1 MRFVLVRHGQSTNNA
16 LWAENG
22 DDTGREIEPRLSA
35 LGEAQAAALAAYA
48 TSPGLPWA
56 LTHLYASP
64 MARAVQTAAPLADAL
79 DLPLALSQDLFE
91 VGGPYEMLDDTGEEV
106 AHPGSGSS
114 VLAALSDRLHLP
126 DWLTEEE
133 GWWRGEVERE
143 REVYVARA
151 DRLLGGLRDTH
162 DPDDVVGLVSHGWFG
177 NVLLGRLLGI
187 DDMKGAFELANT
199 SISLLEDTEEGV
211 PWDVT
216 AIRVNWLPHLAADL
230 VSDSALGGHLAGGTA

>member
-1 MRFVLVRHGQSTNNA
+1 MRFVLIRHGQSTNNA
-16 LWAENG
+16 LWAETG
-22 DDTGREIEPRLSA
+22 DDTGREADARLTA

-48 TSPGLPWA
+48 ASPGLPWM

-79 DLPLALSQDLFE
+79 DLPLALNQDLFE
-91 VGGPYEMLDDTGEEV
+91 VGGPYVLRDGGDGEQV

-114 VLAALSDRLHLP
+114 VIASLSDRVHLP
-126 DWLTEEE
+126 DWLTEK

-151 DRLLGGLRDTH
+151 DRLISALRDTH
-162 DPDDVVGLVSHGWFG
+162 DPDDTVGLVSHGWFG

-187 DDMKGAFELANT
+187 EEMRGAFELANT

-216 AIRVNWLPHLAADL
+216 AIRINWLPHLGVDQ
-230 VSDSALGGHLAGGTA
+230 VSDSALGGQLADEMN

>member
-1 MRFVLVRHGQSTNNA
+1 MRFVLIRHGQSTNNA
-16 LWAENG
+16 LWAETG
-22 DDTGREIEPRLSA
+22 DDTDREVDARLTV

-79 DLPLALSQDLFE
+79 DLPLALNQDLFE
-91 VGGPYEMLDDTGEEV
+91 VGGPYDLLDGSGEQV

-114 VLAALSDRLHLP
+114 IIAALSDRVHLP
-126 DWLTEEE
+126 DWLTED

-143 REVYVARA
+143 REAYVARA
-151 DRLLGGLRDTH
+151 DRLIGALRDTH
-162 DPDDVVGLVSHGWFG
+162 DPNDVVGLVSHGWFG

-187 DDMKGAFELANT
+187 EDMNGAFELANT
-199 SISLLEDTEEGV
+199 SISLLEDTEAGV

-216 AIRVNWLPHLAADL
+216 AIRVNWLPHRAVDQ
-230 VSDSALGGHLAGGTA
+230 VSDSALGGRSADGVP

>member
-1 MRFVLVRHGQSTNNA
+1 MRFVLIRHGQSTNNA
-16 LWAENG
+16 LWAETG
-22 DDTGREIEPRLSA
+22 DDTDREVDARLTV

-79 DLPLALSQDLFE
+79 DLPLALNQDLFE
-91 VGGPYEMLDDTGEEV
+91 VGGPYDLLDGSGEQV

-114 VLAALSDRLHLP
+114 IIAALSDRVHLP
-126 DWLTEEE
+126 DWLTED

-143 REVYVARA
+143 REAYVARA
-151 DRLLGGLRDTH
+151 DRLIGALRDTH
-162 DPDDVVGLVSHGWFG
+162 DPNDVVGLVSHGWFG

-187 DDMKGAFELANT
+187 EDMNGAFELANT

-216 AIRVNWLPHLAADL
+216 AIRINWLPHLAVDP
-230 VSDSALGGHLAGGTA
+230 VSDSALGGRSADGVP